1 LFEHDA
7 FVGGVL
13 VHEDEAFGAFEEDV
27 QAVEDTEDAV
37 AGEVFGGSGGFGRGG
52 GARCGGGGEGGGLG

>member
-1 LFEHDA
+1 M
-7 FVGGVL
+7 L

-27 QAVEDTEDAV
+27 EAVEDAEDAV

-52 GARCGGGGEGGGLG
+52 WARGGGGGGGLGGGLG